1 MSSMQVDFN
10 KLKYNLYEIL
20 NVPQNAS
27 CDVIKKTFRKVIKN
41 FHPDKNSDLEE
52 DIYYHII
59 LAHQVLCDTDL
70 RSKYDY
76 HIQNSSL
83 PFIEL
88 KNGFNTNY
96 NFNKT
101 DFKSEMDRLNKIHG
115 YNTFDEENII
125 NKFNQVKNQSQI
137 LIPNL
142 NIKSNDEFN
151 NIFDTK
157 NNTTIVEYSSPSELS
172 TYVIGEYYTHI
183 NDINKLYIEDEVLS
197 SKYTSL
203 NIAFTLQPN
212 LNKIKYSDLSLEAK
226 IKEYNNLT
234 QSLLQIKTKL

>member
-20 NVPQNAS
+20 NVPQDAS
-27 CDVIKKTFRKVIKN
+27 CDLIKKTFRKVIKN

-59 LAHQVLCDTDL
+59 LAHQVLCDNDL

-76 HIQNSSL
+76 HIQNSSST
-83 PFIEL
+83 FIEL

-96 NFNKT
+96 TFNKT
-101 DFKSEMDRLNKIHG
+101 DFKSEMDRLNKMHG
-115 YNTFDEENII
+115 YNTFEEENII

-137 LIPNL
+137 SIQNL

-203 NIAFTLQPN
+203 NLAFTLQPN
-212 LNKIKYSDLSLEAK
+212 LNKIKQSDLSLEAK

-234 QSLLQIKTKL
+234 QSLLQIKTKI

>member
-1 MSSMQVDFN
+1 MQVDFN
-10 KLKYNLYEIL
+10 RLKYNLYEIL
-20 NVPQNAS
+20 NVPYNAS
-27 CDVIKKTFRKVIKN
+27 CDVIKKTFRKVIKK
-41 FHPDKNSDLEE
+41 FHPDKNSELEE

-59 LAHQVLCDTDL
+59 LAHQVLCDNDL

-76 HIQNSSL
+76 HIQNNSST
-83 PFIEL
+83 FIEL
-88 KNGFNTNY
+88 KKDFNSNNNY
-96 NFNKT
+96 TYKT
-101 DFKSEMDRLNKIHG
+101 DFKTEMDKLNKMHG
-115 YNTFDEENII
+115 YNSFEDENVI
-125 NKFNQVKNQSQI
+125 NKFNKVKNQSQI

-234 QSLLQIKTKL
+234 QSLLQIKTKF

>member
-1 MSSMQVDFN
+1 M
-10 KLKYNLYEIL
+10 
-20 NVPQNAS
+20 
-27 CDVIKKTFRKVIKN
+27 
-41 FHPDKNSDLEE
+41 DK
-52 DIYYHII
+52 
-59 LAHQVLCDTDL
+59 
-70 RSKYDY
+70 
-76 HIQNSSL
+76 
-83 PFIEL
+83 
-88 KNGFNTNY
+88 
-96 NFNKT
+96 
-101 DFKSEMDRLNKIHG
+101 LNKMHG
-115 YNTFDEENII
+115 YNSFEDENVI
-125 NKFNQVKNQSQI
+125 NKFNKVKNQSQI

-234 QSLLQIKTKL
+234 QSLLQIKTKF